1 MLHSPSRVFQP
12 AHYCSLNPQTPGDRI
27 VLLQKE
33 SAMTVCETRMI
44 SSLDE
49 DPRWQLV
56 RRIVASPGFM
66 NSSRLSDFLMYVS
79 KQTLLGEG
87 GTLNERTIGEAVFE
101 RTPGYDPRD
110 DNIVRSHASR
120 LRLRLQDY
128 FGEEGASETLRVSI
142 PRGSYVPVFE
152 PADSHPSKPVEAPP
166 DAATADPHL
175 FFDAAK
181 TPSSR
186 RSRVTVLLVCFVIL
200 SGAIAATALYLRH
213 RSSLPETPS
222 HKLWTQIFRNDQQ
235 TLIVPADS
243 SLVIARLMVGH
254 PIRLQEYA
262 GGLYRQAA
270 DCDKPCDLGMV
281 KTVEGLRYTSMSD
294 LEFAVKVTHVPEA
307 ISLRTEI
314 RFARDLELK
323 DLKES
328 NLIMA
333 GSQEADP
340 WMAAISGQMNFV
352 VHDDPSAVLRVENR
366 QPKPGEKSEYI
377 YDPHD
382 PQHRG
387 LATIAFLPNLSGN
400 GNLLVVQ
407 GFSLAGTQAAAEFVT
422 NRRDIDDLFRMFAGS
437 DDKLPHFEIL
447 LSTMEVNG
455 MASHPVLLACHM
467 QR

>member
-1 MLHSPSRVFQP
+1 
-12 AHYCSLNPQTPGDRI
+12 
-27 VLLQKE
+27 
-33 SAMTVCETRMI
+33 
-44 SSLDE
+44 
-49 DPRWQLV
+49 
-56 RRIVASPGFM
+56 M
-66 NSSRLSDFLMYVS
+66 NSSRLSAFLLHVTRQS
-79 KQTLLGEG
+79 LIGEG
-87 GTLNERTIGEAVFE
+87 GSLNERTIGEAVFE
-101 RTPGYDPRD
+101 RSPGYDPRD

-120 LRLRLQDY
+120 LRLRLQEY
-128 FGEEGASETLRVSI
+128 FREEGASEALQVSI
-142 PRGSYVPVFE
+142 PRGSYAPVFKKAASGLGTPDDE
-152 PADSHPSKPVEAPP
+152 IPPGTSSQGSAVAPVARLSIRSAVKVMLICLVILGGAL
-166 DAATADPHL
+166 AAT
-175 FFDAAK
+175 
-181 TPSSR
+181 T
-186 RSRVTVLLVCFVIL
+186 
-200 SGAIAATALYLRH
+200 LYLRH
-213 RSSLPETPS
+213 RSWLLETPS
-222 HKLWTQIFRNDQQ
+222 HKLWSQVFRNDQQ

-262 GGLYRQAA
+262 GGLYRQAT
-270 DCDKPCDLGMV
+270 DCDKPCDLGLV

-307 ISLRTEI
+307 IPLRTEI

-352 VHDDPSAVLRVENR
+352 VHDDPSGVLCVENR

-377 YDPHD
+377 YDPRD

-422 NRRDIDDLFRMFAGS
+422 NRRDIDDLFRTFTGHEA
-437 DDKLPHFEIL
+437 KLPHFEIL

-455 MASHPVLLACHM
+455 MASHPVLLAWHI
-467 QR
+467 Q

>member
-1 MLHSPSRVFQP
+1 M
-12 AHYCSLNPQTPGDRI
+12 TIGEDR
-27 VLLQKE
+27 L
-33 SAMTVCETRMI
+33 T

-56 RRIVASPGFM
+56 QRIVASPGFS
-66 NSSRLSDFLMYVS
+66 NSSRLSTFLLHVT
-79 KQTLLGEG
+79 KQTLIGEG
-87 GTLNERTIGEAVFE
+87 GSLNERTIGEAVFE
-101 RTPGYDPRD
+101 RSPGYDPRD

-120 LRLRLQDY
+120 LRLRLHDY
-128 FGEEGASETLRVSI
+128 FREEGASETLRVSI

-152 PADSHPSKPVEAPP
+152 PADSAMPVDALPETAVAPP
-166 DAATADPHL
+166 RGASGATE
-175 FFDAAK
+175 
-181 TPSSR
+181 TPSR
-186 RSRVTVLLVCFVIL
+186 PRSIARLMLICLVVL

-213 RSSLPETPS
+213 RSLLPETPS
-222 HKLWTQIFRNDQQ
+222 HKLWSQIFRDDQQ
-235 TLIVPADS
+235 TIIVPADS

-270 DCDKPCDLGMV
+270 DCDKPCDLGLV

-307 ISLRTEI
+307 IPLRTEI

-340 WMAAISGQMNFV
+340 WMAAISAEMNFV
-352 VHDDPSAVLRVENR
+352 VHDDPSSVLRVENR
-366 QPKPGEKSEYI
+366 QPKSGEKSEYI
-377 YDPHD
+377 YDPRD
-382 PQHRG
+382 TQHRG
-387 LATIAFLPNLSGN
+387 LATIAFLPNLSGS

-422 NRRDIDDLFRMFAGS
+422 NRRDIDDLFRTFAGNKT
-437 DDKLPHFEIL
+437 KLPHFEIL

-455 MASHPVLLACHM
+455 MASHPVVLAWHV
-467 QR
+467 QG

>member
-1 MLHSPSRVFQP
+1 M
-12 AHYCSLNPQTPGDRI
+12 
-27 VLLQKE
+27 
-33 SAMTVCETRMI
+33 SAMTIRESRMT
-44 SSLDE
+44 SSLVE

-56 RRIVASPGFM
+56 QRIVASPGFM
-66 NSSRLSDFLMYVS
+66 NSSRLSTFLLHVS
-79 KQTLLGEG
+79 KQSLIGEG
-87 GTLNERTIGEAVFE
+87 GSLNERTIGEAVFE
-101 RTPGYDPRD
+101 RSPGYDPRD

-128 FGEEGASETLRVSI
+128 FREEGASETLRVSI

-152 PADSHPSKPVEAPP
+152 AADSHASLPIDGLSDPATAPP
-166 DAATADPHL
+166 EVSSDASS
-175 FFDAAK
+175 
-181 TPSSR
+181 TPSRPGS
-186 RSRVTVLLVCFVIL
+186 TVMVMLIGLVVL
-200 SGAIAATALYLRH
+200 TGAVAATALYLRH
-213 RSSLPETPS
+213 RSSLQETPS
-222 HKLWTQIFRNDQQ
+222 HKLWSQVFRNDQQ
-235 TLIVPADS
+235 TIIVPADS

-262 GGLYRQAA
+262 GGLYRQAT

-307 ISLRTEI
+307 IPLRTEI

-340 WMAAISGQMNFV
+340 WMAAISGQMSFV
-352 VHDDPSAVLRVENR
+352 VHDDPSSVLRVENR

-387 LATIAFLPNLSGN
+387 LATIAFLPNLGNN
-400 GNLLVVQ
+400 GNLLIVQ

-422 NRRDIDDLFRMFAGS
+422 NRRDIDDLFRTFAGNNT
-437 DDKLPHFEIL
+437 KLPHFEIL

-455 MASHPVLLACHM
+455 MASHPVLLALH
-467 QR
+467 

>member
-1 MLHSPSRVFQP
+1 
-12 AHYCSLNPQTPGDRI
+12 
-27 VLLQKE
+27 
-33 SAMTVCETRMI
+33 MT

-56 RRIVASPGFM
+56 QRIVASPGFM
-66 NSSRLSDFLMYVS
+66 NSSRLSAFLLHVS
-79 KQTLLGEG
+79 KQSLIGEG
-87 GTLNERTIGEAVFE
+87 ETLNERTIGEAVFE
-101 RTPGYDPRD
+101 RSPGYDPRD

-120 LRLRLQDY
+120 LRLRLLDY
-128 FGEEGASETLRVSI
+128 FREEGASETLRVII

-152 PADSHPSKPVEAPP
+152 PVHSVDGAV
-166 DAATADPHL
+166 DAATAPSQVSL
-175 FFDAAK
+175 DASKK
-181 TPSSR
+181 TPR
-186 RSRVTVLLVCFVIL
+186 LRSTVKVLLICLVIL
-200 SGAIAATALYLRH
+200 GGTIIAAALYLRH
-213 RSSLPETPS
+213 RSSLQETPS
-222 HKLWTQIFRNDQQ
+222 HKLWTQVFRNDQQ
-235 TLIVPADS
+235 TIIVPADS

-270 DCDKPCDLGMV
+270 DCDKPCDLGLV

-307 ISLRTEI
+307 IPLRTEI

-340 WMAAISGQMNFV
+340 WIAAISGQMNFV
-352 VHDDPSAVLRVENR
+352 VHDDPADVLRVENR
-366 QPKPGEKSEYI
+366 QPKPGENSEYV

-387 LATIAFLPNLSGN
+387 LATIAFLPNLSGS
-400 GNLLVVQ
+400 GNLLIVQ

-422 NRRDIDDLFRMFAGS
+422 NRRDIDDLFRAS
-437 DDKLPHFEIL
+437 ASNEAKLPHFEIL

-455 MASHPVLLACHM
+455 MASHPVVLAWHVLK
-467 QR
+467 

>member
-1 MLHSPSRVFQP
+1 LQINFALESPL
-12 AHYCSLNPQTPGDRI
+12 LNMHNHRSENQ
-27 VLLQKE
+27 
-33 SAMTVCETRMI
+33 MT
-44 SSLDE
+44 SSLDG

-56 RRIVASPGFM
+56 QRIVASSGFM
-66 NSSRLSDFLMYVS
+66 NSSRLSAFLLHVS

-87 GTLNERTIGEAVFE
+87 ASLNERTIGEAVFE
-101 RTPGYDPRD
+101 RSPGYDPRD

-128 FGEEGASETLRVSI
+128 FREEGASESLRVSI

-152 PADSHPSKPVEAPP
+152 SAESAPSTTVDETPTAET
-166 DAATADPHL
+166 ATANQLASP
-175 FFDAAK
+175 AAA
-181 TPSSR
+181 SSQ
-186 RSRVTVLLVCFVIL
+186 SRATIALICLVLL
-200 SGAIAATALYLRH
+200 GAAIGATALYLRH
-213 RSSLPETPS
+213 RSLLQETPS
-222 HKLWTQIFRNDQQ
+222 HKLWAQVFRNDQQ
-235 TLIVPADS
+235 TIIVPADS

-262 GGLYRQAA
+262 GGLYRQAT
-270 DCDKPCDLGMV
+270 DCDKPCDLRMV
-281 KTVEGLRYTSMSD
+281 NTVESLRYTSMSD
-294 LEFAVKVTHVPEA
+294 LEFAVKVSHIPEA
-307 ISLRTEI
+307 IPLRTEI

-340 WMAAISGQMNFV
+340 WIAAITGQMNFV
-352 VHDDPSAVLRVENR
+352 VHDDPAGVLRVENR
-366 QPKPGEKSEYI
+366 QPQSGEKSQYI

-387 LATIAFLPNLSGN
+387 LATIAFIPNLSGS

-422 NRRDIDDLFRMFAGS
+422 NRRDIDNLFQSFAGNQAR
-437 DDKLPHFEIL
+437 LPHFEIL
-447 LSTMEVNG
+447 LDTAEVNG
-455 MASHPVLLACHM
+455 MASRPVVLAFHV

>member
-1 MLHSPSRVFQP
+1 
-12 AHYCSLNPQTPGDRI
+12 
-27 VLLQKE
+27 
-33 SAMTVCETRMI
+33 MT

-56 RRIVASPGFM
+56 QRIVASPGFL
-66 NSSRLSDFLMYVS
+66 NSPRLSSFLLHVS
-79 KQTLLGEG
+79 KQSLIGDG
-87 GTLNERTIGEAVFE
+87 GSLNERTIGEAVFE
-101 RTPGYDPRD
+101 RSPGYDPRD

-128 FGEEGASETLRVSI
+128 FREEGALETLRVSI
-142 PRGSYVPVFE
+142 PRGSYAPVFE
-152 PADSHPSKPVEAPP
+152 PADSDLSIPVDGLPEAETVPSEVSL
-166 DAATADPHL
+166 DASK
-175 FFDAAK
+175 K
-181 TPSSR
+181 TPR
-186 RSRVTVLLVCFVIL
+186 PRSTVKVMLICLILL

-213 RSSLPETPS
+213 RSSLLETPS
-222 HKLWTQIFRNDQQ
+222 HKLWSQVFRNDQQ

-270 DCDKPCDLGMV
+270 DCDKPCDLGLV

-307 ISLRTEI
+307 IPLRTEI

-328 NLIMA
+328 NLILA

-366 QPKPGEKSEYI
+366 QPKQGEKSEYI

-400 GNLLVVQ
+400 GNLLAVQ

-422 NRRDIDDLFRMFAGS
+422 NRRDIDDLLRTFAGNEAR
-437 DDKLPHFEIL
+437 LPHFEIL

-455 MASHPVLLACHM
+455 MASHPVVLAWHV
-467 QR
+467 QK

>member
-1 MLHSPSRVFQP
+1 
-12 AHYCSLNPQTPGDRI
+12 
-27 VLLQKE
+27 
-33 SAMTVCETRMI
+33 
-44 SSLDE
+44 
-49 DPRWQLV
+49 
-56 RRIVASPGFM
+56 M
-66 NSSRLSDFLMYVS
+66 NSSRLSAFLLHVS
-79 KQTLLGEG
+79 KQTLIGEG
-87 GTLNERTIGEAVFE
+87 GSLNERTIGEAVFE
-101 RTPGYDPRD
+101 RLPGYDPRD

-128 FGEEGASETLRVSI
+128 FQEEGASETLRVSI

-152 PADSHPSKPVEAPP
+152 PADSAPSLPVDALPDATAAPP
-166 DAATADPHL
+166 QGPSGAAST
-175 FFDAAK
+175 
-181 TPSSR
+181 SSR
-186 RSRVTVLLVCFVIL
+186 PRSTVRRILICCVVL

-213 RSSLPETPS
+213 RSLLLETPS
-222 HKLWTQIFRNDQQ
+222 HKLWSQIFRTDQQ
-235 TLIVPADS
+235 TIIVPADS

-262 GGLYRQAA
+262 GGLYRQAT

-281 KTVEGLRYTSMSD
+281 KTVESLRYTSMSD
-294 LEFAVKVTHVPEA
+294 LEFAVKVSHVPEA
-307 ISLRTEI
+307 NPLRTEI

-352 VHDDPSAVLRVENR
+352 VHDDPSSGLRVENR
-366 QPKPGEKSEYI
+366 QPKSGEESEYI

-382 PQHRG
+382 PQRRG
-387 LATIAFLPNLSGN
+387 LATIAFLPNLSGS

-422 NRRDIDDLFRMFAGS
+422 NRRDIDDLFRTFAGNEA
-437 DDKLPHFEIL
+437 KLPHFEIL
-447 LSTMEVNG
+447 LSTTEVNG
-455 MASHPVLLACHM
+455 MASHPVLLALHI
-467 QR
+467 QK

>member
-1 MLHSPSRVFQP
+1 
-12 AHYCSLNPQTPGDRI
+12 
-27 VLLQKE
+27 
-33 SAMTVCETRMI
+33 MT

-56 RRIVASPGFM
+56 QRIVASPGFM
-66 NSSRLSDFLMYVS
+66 NSSRLSAFLLHVTRQS
-79 KQTLLGEG
+79 LLGEG
-87 GTLNERTIGEAVFE
+87 GSLNERTIGEAVFE
-101 RTPGYDPRD
+101 RSPGYDPRD

-128 FGEEGASETLRVSI
+128 FREEGASETLRVGI
-142 PRGSYVPVFE
+142 PRGSYAPVFE
-152 PADSHPSKPVEAPP
+152 PARSDPTLPRPPAEETAPSQTLADASGTPSK
-166 DAATADPHL
+166 
-175 FFDAAK
+175 
-181 TPSSR
+181 R
-186 RSRVTVLLVCFVIL
+186 RSKTVMVSLISLALVGTAFV
-200 SGAIAATALYLRH
+200 ATGLYLQH
-213 RSSLPETPS
+213 RSLLQKTPS
-222 HKLWTQIFRNDQQ
+222 HKLWTQIFHNDQQ
-235 TLIVPADS
+235 TIIVPADS

-262 GGLYRQAA
+262 GGLYRQST
-270 DCDKPCDLGMV
+270 DCDKPCDHHMV
-281 KTVEGLRYTSMSD
+281 DTVESLRYTSMSD
-294 LEFAVKVTHVPEA
+294 LEFAVKVTHIPEA
-307 ISLRTEI
+307 IPLRTEI

-340 WMAAISGQMNFV
+340 WIAAISGQMNFV
-352 VHDDPSAVLRVENR
+352 VHDDPSGALRVENR

-377 YDPHD
+377 YNPHD
-382 PQHRG
+382 PQHLG
-387 LATIAFLPNLSGN
+387 LATIAFLPNLSGS

-422 NRRDIDDLFRMFAGS
+422 NRRDIDNLFSSFAGN
-437 DDKLPHFEIL
+437 DAKLPHFEVV

-455 MASHPVLLACHM
+455 MASHAVVLAWHV

>member
-1 MLHSPSRVFQP
+1 MKIGENRP
-12 AHYCSLNPQTPGDRI
+12 A
-27 VLLQKE
+27 
-33 SAMTVCETRMI
+33 

-56 RRIVASPGFM
+56 QRIVASPGFT
-66 NSSRLSDFLMYVS
+66 NSSRLSTFLLHVS
-79 KQTLLGEG
+79 KQSLIGQG
-87 GTLNERTIGEAVFE
+87 DSLNERTIGEAVFE
-101 RTPGYDPRD
+101 RSPGYDPRD

-128 FGEEGASETLRVSI
+128 FREEGASEALRVSI
-142 PRGSYVPVFE
+142 PRGSYAPVFE
-152 PADSHPSKPVEAPP
+152 PADADLSIPADGVV
-166 DAATADPHL
+166 DAATAPSQVSL
-175 FFDAAK
+175 DASKKTSRPGSTAK
-181 TPSSR
+181 VMLIS
-186 RSRVTVLLVCFVIL
+186 LVIL
-200 SGAIAATALYLRH
+200 GGAIAATALYLRH
-213 RSSLPETPS
+213 RSSLQETPS
-222 HKLWTQIFRNDQQ
+222 HKLWTQVFRNDQQ

-262 GGLYRQAA
+262 GGLYRQAT
-270 DCDKPCDLGMV
+270 DCDKPCDHGLV

-294 LEFAVKVTHVPEA
+294 LEFAVKVTHIPEA
-307 ISLRTEI
+307 DPLRTEI

-352 VHDDPSAVLRVENR
+352 VHDDPSEVLRVENR
-366 QPKPGEKSEYI
+366 QPKSGEKSEYL

-387 LATIAFLPNLSGN
+387 LATIAFLPNLGGS
-400 GNLLVVQ
+400 GNLLIVQ

-422 NRRDIDDLFRMFAGS
+422 NRQDIDDLFRTFAGNEA
-437 DDKLPHFEIL
+437 KLPHFEIL

-455 MASHPVLLACHM
+455 MASHPVVLAWHVLK
-467 QR
+467 

>member
-1 MLHSPSRVFQP
+1 
-12 AHYCSLNPQTPGDRI
+12 
-27 VLLQKE
+27 
-33 SAMTVCETRMI
+33 
-44 SSLDE
+44 
-49 DPRWQLV
+49 
-56 RRIVASPGFM
+56 M
-66 NSSRLSDFLMYVS
+66 NSSRLSTFLLHVS
-79 KQTLLGEG
+79 KQSLIGEG
-87 GTLNERTIGEAVFE
+87 GSLNERTIGEAVFE
-101 RTPGYDPRD
+101 RSPGYDPRD

-128 FGEEGASETLRVSI
+128 FREEGASETLRVSI

-152 PADSHPSKPVEAPP
+152 AADSDASLPIDGLSDPATAPP
-166 DAATADPHL
+166 EVSSDASS
-175 FFDAAK
+175 
-181 TPSSR
+181 TPSRPGS
-186 RSRVTVLLVCFVIL
+186 TVMVMLIGLVVL
-200 SGAIAATALYLRH
+200 TGAVAATALYLRH
-213 RSSLPETPS
+213 RSSLQETPS
-222 HKLWTQIFRNDQQ
+222 HKLWSQVFRNDQQ
-235 TLIVPADS
+235 TIIVPADS

-262 GGLYRQAA
+262 GGLYRQAT

-307 ISLRTEI
+307 IPLRTEI

-340 WMAAISGQMNFV
+340 WMAAISGQMSFV
-352 VHDDPSAVLRVENR
+352 VHDDPSSVLRVENR

-387 LATIAFLPNLSGN
+387 LATIAFLPNLSGS
-400 GNLLVVQ
+400 GNLLIVQ

-422 NRRDIDDLFRMFAGS
+422 NRRDIDDLFPTFAGNEA
-437 DDKLPHFEIL
+437 KLPHFEIL

-455 MASHPVLLACHM
+455 MASHPVLLAWHV

>member
-1 MLHSPSRVFQP
+1 MTIRESR
-12 AHYCSLNPQTPGDRI
+12 
-27 VLLQKE
+27 
-33 SAMTVCETRMI
+33 MT
-44 SSLDE
+44 SSLVE

-56 RRIVASPGFM
+56 QRIVASPGFM
-66 NSSRLSDFLMYVS
+66 NSSRLSTFLLHVS
-79 KQTLLGEG
+79 KQSLIGEG
-87 GTLNERTIGEAVFE
+87 GSLNERTIGEAVFE
-101 RTPGYDPRD
+101 RSPGYDPRD

-128 FGEEGASETLRVSI
+128 FREEGASETLRVSI

-152 PADSHPSKPVEAPP
+152 AADSDASLPIDGLSDPATAPP
-166 DAATADPHL
+166 EVSSDASS
-175 FFDAAK
+175 
-181 TPSSR
+181 TPSRPGS
-186 RSRVTVLLVCFVIL
+186 TVMVMLIGLVVL
-200 SGAIAATALYLRH
+200 TGAVAATALYLRH
-213 RSSLPETPS
+213 RSSLQETPS
-222 HKLWTQIFRNDQQ
+222 HKLWSQVFRNDQQ
-235 TLIVPADS
+235 TIIVPADS

-262 GGLYRQAA
+262 GGLYRQAT

-307 ISLRTEI
+307 IPLRTEI

-340 WMAAISGQMNFV
+340 WMAAISGQMSFV
-352 VHDDPSAVLRVENR
+352 VHDDPSSVLRVENR

-387 LATIAFLPNLSGN
+387 LATIAFLPNLSGS
-400 GNLLVVQ
+400 GNLLIVQ

-422 NRRDIDDLFRMFAGS
+422 NRRDIDDLFPTFAGNEA
-437 DDKLPHFEIL
+437 KLPHFEIL

-455 MASHPVLLACHM
+455 MASHPVLLAWHV

>member
-1 MLHSPSRVFQP
+1 M
-12 AHYCSLNPQTPGDRI
+12 D
-27 VLLQKE
+27 
-33 SAMTVCETRMI
+33 
-44 SSLDE
+44 
-49 DPRWQLV
+49 
-56 RRIVASPGFM
+56 
-66 NSSRLSDFLMYVS
+66 
-79 KQTLLGEG
+79 
-87 GTLNERTIGEAVFE
+87 
-101 RTPGYDPRD
+101 
-110 DNIVRSHASR
+110 
-120 LRLRLQDY
+120 
-128 FGEEGASETLRVSI
+128 I

-152 PADSHPSKPVEAPP
+152 PADSAVPVDAHQ
-166 DAATADPHL
+166 DAASALPQGPSGST
-175 FFDAAK
+175 
-181 TPSSR
+181 TPSR
-186 RSRVTVLLVCFVIL
+186 PRSVVRLILACFVLL
-200 SGAIAATALYLRH
+200 SGAVAATTLYLRH
-213 RSSLPETPS
+213 RSLLPETPS
-222 HKLWTQIFRNDQQ
+222 HKLWSQIFRNDQQ
-235 TLIVPADS
+235 TIIVPADS

-254 PIRLQEYA
+254 PIRLEEYA
-262 GGLYRQAA
+262 GGLYRRAT

-307 ISLRTEI
+307 IPLRTEI

-352 VHDDPSAVLRVENR
+352 VHDDPSAVLRVENK
-366 QPKPGEKSEYI
+366 QPKPGEKSEYV

-387 LATIAFLPNLSGN
+387 LATISFLPNLSGS

-422 NRRDIDDLFRMFAGS
+422 NRRDIDDLFQTFAGNKT
-437 DDKLPHFEIL
+437 KLPHFEIL

-455 MASHPVLLACHM
+455 MASHPVILAWHVLG
-467 QR
+467 